1 MARPTRSA
9 TRLRTIRTRNSPR
22 CSMNDIL
29 SGRIGVI
36 VLPALDEV
44 PEGADAVAGREPFAD
59 GSRHERLALDARIA
73 QRAAPAEAGGDR
85 RRVRACGSVRMGR
98 AHLGPGKAP
107 E

>member
-22 CSMNDIL
+22 CSMKDIL
-29 SGRIGVI
+29 SDRIGVM

-59 GSRHERLALDARIA
+59 GSRHERLALDDRTA
-73 QRAAPAEAGGDR
+73 QRAAPGEAAASSP
-85 RRVRACGSVRMGR
+85 RVRASPAVPVDTDVLGR
-98 AHLGPGKAP
+98 RKSR
-107 E
+107 